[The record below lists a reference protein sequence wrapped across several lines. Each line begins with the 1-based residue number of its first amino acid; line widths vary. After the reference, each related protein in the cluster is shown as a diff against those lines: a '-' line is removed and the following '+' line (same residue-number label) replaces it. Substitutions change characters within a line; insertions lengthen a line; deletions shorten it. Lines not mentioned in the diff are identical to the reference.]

1 MAQSVF
7 DQMPKVMGHRGACGW
22 APENTLASIRKAADL
37 GTRFIEI
44 DVCLSHDN
52 VPVIHHDMD
61 VRRCT
66 DGEGPILLKTLEEI
80 RSLDAGSWFSSEFR
94 GERIPTL
101 QEALSLISE
110 LDLGLNLE
118 IKPTLGWQLPT
129 AEQVARELI
138 VNMPKNMP
146 LLISS
151 FSAETLQSTGTFMP
165 EVPRG
170 YLTEAV
176 PPDWESRLQEAGC
189 ASLHCQKEF
198 VTAENVAA
206 VKAAGYRYLVY
217 TVNDVA
223 MARQFLEWGVD
234 SVITDFPD
242 RMFAGLELDEK
253 AVSSL

>member
-1 MAQSVF
+1 MAHSVF

-22 APENTLASIRKAADL
+22 APENTLASIRKAAEL

-44 DVCLSHDN
+44 DVCLSRDN

-66 DGEGPILLKTLEEI
+66 DGNGPILLKSLKELKA
-80 RSLDAGSWFSSEFR
+80 LDAGRWFANEFE

-101 QEALSLISE
+101 KEALALISE
-110 LDLGLNLE
+110 LGLGLNLE
-118 IKPTLGWQLPT
+118 IKPTSGWQLPT
-129 AEQVARELI
+129 AREVTRELMAD
-138 VNMPKNMP
+138 MPKDMP

-151 FSAETLQSTGTFMP
+151 FSSETLQSTGTDMP
-165 EVPRG
+165 EVARG
-170 YLTEAV
+170 FLTEAV
-176 PPDWESRLQEAGC
+176 PPDWQRRLEEAEC

-223 MARQFLEWGVD
+223 MAQQFLDWGVD
-234 SVITDFPD
+234 SIITDFPD
-242 RMFAGLELDEK
+242 RMFAGLRLDAK
-253 AVSSL
+253 AASSA